1 MQIHIIIGKN
11 FGDEGKGLATDYFA
25 HKAQEKGEKCLVI
38 KHNGGAQAGHTV
50 DLPDKRFVF
59 HQLSSGSFR
68 GADTF
73 WEQHFLPDLYKLG
86 EELKEFI
93 SLSGKK
99 PVIYAHPEC
108 RLVLIDDVILNMAV
122 EKARDK
128 NRHGSCGMGINE
140 AVVRS
145 QKQEA
150 RLQVK
155 DIWDMNEAM
164 LFKRLM
170 EIRRNYVPK
179 RLEELG
185 LEQKEMGEYGE
196 LLQEEQV
203 LKNVAE
209 VMCQNKEK
217 IHLVEDVSSFISK
230 YDQMIF
236 EGAQGL
242 LLDDAY
248 EKYAPYL
255 TPSNTGCTNPIAFL
269 KEQGISD
276 KPELVYVSRT
286 YVTRHGAG
294 PLPEEIKDYNCIE
307 KWKDQ
312 TNVPNPWQGCLRWA
326 RHPGI
331 DAFIEPVQQDVKK
344 ADIPVQPTL
353 MLTHCDETTGTIWLS
368 EGNIKLEDFQKQVSF
383 FFERT
388 YLVMD
393 KNASYVRKL
402 E

>member
-25 HKAQEKGEKCLVI
+25 YKAQERGEKCLVI

-73 WEQHFLPDLYKLG
+73 WERHFLPDLYKLG
-86 EELKEFI
+86 EELESFV
-93 SLSGKK
+93 SLSDEK

-108 RLVLIDDVILNMAV
+108 RLVLIDDVLLNMAM
-122 EKARDK
+122 ESARDK

-145 QKQEA
+145 KKQEA
-150 RLQVK
+150 RLQLK
-155 DIWDMNEAM
+155 DIWEMDAAA
-164 LFKRLM
+164 LFKHLK
-170 EIRRNYVPK
+170 EIRKCYVPK

-185 LEQKEMGEYGE
+185 LNPKDMGEYGE

-203 LKNVAE
+203 LRNVAE
-209 VMCQNKEK
+209 VMCQNKEN
-217 IHLVEDVSSFISK
+217 IHLVKDVSSFVGK
-230 YDQMIF
+230 YEQMIF

-255 TPSNTGCTNPIAFL
+255 TPSNTGCMNPIAFL
-269 KEQGISD
+269 KEQKISE

-294 PLPEEIKDYNCIE
+294 PLPAEIKDYNCLE
-307 KWKDQ
+307 MWEDQ
-312 TNVPNPWQGCLRWA
+312 TNIPNPWQGSLRWA
-326 RHPGI
+326 RHQGI
-331 DAFIEPVQQDVKK
+331 DDFLEPVQKDLEK

-353 MLTHCDETTGTIWLS
+353 MLTHCDETDGTIWLS
-368 EGNIKLEDFQKQVSF
+368 DGNMKLEDFQKQVSSL
-383 FFERT
+383 FEKT

-393 KNASYVRKL
+393 RNASCVRKL